1 MIQSPLLLSAII
13 AGITALAFLLERRVP
28 FLSKIGASIIV
39 LAMAAVNKWNGLVLP
54 GIIVGLLGYALGNY
68 LGLGI
73 AYLLR
78 GAGVG
83 L

>member
-28 FLSKIGASIIV
+28 FLSKIGASII
-39 LAMAAVNKWNGLVLP
+39 AMGMGAVSKWNPLVQP
-54 GIIVGLLGYALGNY
+54 GIIVGLLGY

>member
-13 AGITALAFLLERRVP
+13 A
-28 FLSKIGASIIV
+28 
-39 LAMAAVNKWNGLVLP
+39 LAMGAVNKWNGLVLA
-54 GIIVGLLGYALGNY
+54 GIIVGLLGYPLGNY